1 MRYSKDW
8 VKSAVNAVP
17 GAEVPQLWK
26 EWTALSVISSTL
38 ERQVHYEQG
47 AFNIRPNLY
56 VVLIGEPAAGK
67 STSIRILY
75 NEVFAKLCEPI
86 FANTKE
92 KEEARAV
99 YDRYLN
105 PDESADITNP
115 RHMLRGEATHAKI
128 AQCMPNFTT
137 GTTIDQKVNYG
148 SSLAIVTSEFG
159 SFMNKNDTKLQ
170 NLLTEGWDSG
180 VYEKG
185 TKGHGDNFIKGM
197 TISWIACATPDM
209 FVENLPR
216 HADKQGLLS
225 RVIPV
230 YIPGNEHIQPLEERR
245 VDADTIDQ
253 LASHLG
259 SIAIENRGVYK
270 VAPAAAEIIERW
282 RAYALPELE
291 KAEPC
296 MKNFMSRRL
305 SHMLKISMCYAAGRR
320 KALVIEPEDWNSA
333 WAILKETEKTMPLV
347 LRRFAMSEAG
357 RYAEDVKNYVK
368 NRGPRGLGYNSLVSW
383 AMNSAKSMSD
393 ARQTIELL
401 IESGVLLRE
410 DDLVTFGR
418 D

>member
-8 VKSAVNAVP
+8 VKSAVKAVP
-17 GAEVPQLWK
+17 GAEVPELWK

-75 NEVFAKLCEPI
+75 NDVFSKLCEPI

-92 KEEARAV
+92 KELARDV
-99 YDRYLN
+99 YDVYLN

-185 TKGHGDNFIKGM
+185 TKGQGDNFIKGM

-216 HADKQGLLS
+216 LADKQGLLS

-230 YIPGNEHIQPLEERR
+230 YVPGNEHVQPLREKKVDEE
-245 VDADTIDQ
+245 TLES

-259 SIAIENRGVYK
+259 SIAIENRGTYTVTDE
-270 VAPAAAEIIERW
+270 AAEIIERW
-282 RAYALPELE
+282 RGYALPELQ

-296 MKNFMSRRL
+296 MKNYMSRRL
-305 SHMLKISMCYAAGRR
+305 SHLLKMSMCYAAGRR
-320 KALVIEPEDWNSA
+320 KELVIHAEDWHSSYEL
-333 WAILKETEKTMPLV
+333 LKKTEKTMPLV

-357 RYAEDVKNYVK
+357 RYAEDVKLFVK
-368 NRGPRGLGYNSLVSW
+368 NRGHVGINSLMSW

-393 ARQTIELL
+393 ARQTIDLL
-401 IESGVLLRE
+401 IESGVLIRE
-410 DDLVTFGR
+410 DDLIKFGR